1 MIVLRC
7 PYCDEQ
13 RTEEEL
19 TCGGEAGIARPGVSA
34 SDTEWTD
41 YLFMRTNPK
50 GTHSELWCCSA
61 GCGQWF
67 LVARHTVTHEISET
81 RRLDGALANPS
92 LGHRSP
98 ATLADPDAP
107 GRVDTEGASQG
118 HAP

>member
-7 PYCDEQ
+7 PYCNEQ

-19 TCGGEAGIARPGVSA
+19 TYGGEAGIARPGLSA

-50 GTHSELWCCSA
+50 GVHRELWCCSA

-67 LVARHTVTHEISET
+67 LVARHTVTHEVSEI
-81 RRLDGALANPS
+81 RRLDDTSAKPPSAHQASAILPDPELA
-92 LGHRSP
+92 
-98 ATLADPDAP
+98 
-107 GRVDTEGASQG
+107 GRVDAESAAQG
-118 HAP
+118 YRR